1 MRYTALS
8 LALIALAA
16 NLTNISAVNL
26 CPGAPA
32 SLANTNRPY
41 SGYKYADASWGIEKA
56 VSDNSMTTAR
66 RREEIDE
73 ERLSQFEAGYAA
85 NMVDCVDRCR
95 QNHRKYY
102 LLICMHPALMV
113 CDCSNRMRL
122 DRLSRRQA

>member
-56 VSDNSMTTAR
+56 VS
-66 RREEIDE
+66 
-73 ERLSQFEAGYAA
+73 F
-85 NMVDCVDRCR
+85 
-95 QNHRKYY
+95 KYSY
-102 LLICMHPALMV
+102 RGAEGLMRSV
-113 CDCSNRMRL
+113 
-122 DRLSRRQA
+122 